1 MNLGKLVDFNVV
13 EDYLRR
19 ILRAVSYARTV
30 NDQLRVNVDN
40 QPGVY
45 VYMGNSSTSIQQAG
59 LQVTAYA
66 NNSWNIDDAREIA
79 RRASEQQWAITRQ
92 RWTIT

>member
-1 MNLGKLVDFNVV
+1 MAKLVDFSIV

-19 ILRAVSYARTV
+19 ILRAVSYARTSG
-30 NDQLRVNVDN
+30 DQLRVNVDN
-40 QPGVY
+40 QVPTY
-45 VYMGNSSTSIQQAG
+45 IYMGNSSTSVQQAA
-59 LQVTAYA
+59 LQLSQYA
-66 NNSWNIDDAREIA
+66 TNTWNVDDAREVA